1 MIKHK
6 YLEEI
11 GVKPIQQC
19 FLGDKPSIKEK
30 LRYRKY
36 IKRYKKTGVFTSVT
50 WDMESS
56 LFQWL
61 YETTREYVE
70 EASNIVD
77 LEYHKLTY
85 KNNTYTQLELINIFL
100 EKLKYILTHDTDLFI
115 TLEEREL
122 IQEVYDIWGILSPTM
137 WW

>member
-6 YLEEI
+6 YLDEI
-11 GVKPIQQC
+11 GVKPMQQC
-19 FLGDKPSIKEK
+19 FLEKKFSIKEK

-36 IKRYKKTGVFTSVT
+36 FKKYKKTGVFPSVT

-56 LFQWL
+56 LLQWF

-70 EASNIVD
+70 ESSNIVD
-77 LEYHKLTY
+77 LNYHEVVYEGKD
-85 KNNTYTQLELINIFL
+85 YTQLELINLFL
-100 EKLKYILTHDTDLFI
+100 DRVKYILTHNDELYLTP
-115 TLEEREL
+115 RKQEL
-122 IQEVYDIWGILSPTM
+122 IQEVYNIWSVLSPTM